1 MPGCKQE
8 LANYGGHSSHGA
20 SRPAAES
27 SLLNHLVHLWGI
39 GEISASACQAIAQ
52 AAHKDG
58 LNHEAVVKL
67 ASTGAWGTCP
77 NNISRG
83 LKNFIAKES
92 KATFALPHVSQ
103 NIPCYW
109 CYHSSCMGRKS
120 LRDKIAYIWSRMQAL
135 YKELGIENKL
145 SFFKSSMFINADRPH
160 QEKPFFKLKAGE
172 RKSLVHVFAQLAVE
186 FHAEDEASDSIIGLC
201 ECMAKFTDL
210 LDSCGR
216 HPTALQAAKAEDCKT
231 ELHLQLNRPTD
242 MMWHITIKFH
252 MGKHLATSFKFGNP
266 KYTWCFRSEDFVGRL
281 AKLAHSC
288 CFGTEALAL
297 SVKVAEKYRLMMYIR
312 LWQSHV

>member
-77 NNISRG
+77 NNISRD
-83 LKNFIAKES
+83 LKNFITKES

-103 NIPCYW
+103 NIPCW
-109 CYHSSCMGRKS
+109 NPRTS
-120 LRDKIAYIWSRMQAL
+120 
-135 YKELGIENKL
+135 
-145 SFFKSSMFINADRPH
+145 
-160 QEKPFFKLKAGE
+160 
-172 RKSLVHVFAQLAVE
+172 
-186 FHAEDEASDSIIGLC
+186 
-201 ECMAKFTDL
+201 
-210 LDSCGR
+210 
-216 HPTALQAAKAEDCKT
+216 KAE
-231 ELHLQLNRPTD
+231 Q
-242 MMWHITIKFH
+242 
-252 MGKHLATSFKFGNP
+252 A
-266 KYTWCFRSEDFVGRL
+266 DFAWFDPV
-281 AKLAHSC
+281 
-288 CFGTEALAL
+288 
-297 SVKVAEKYRLMMYIR
+297 SVVE
-312 LWQSHV
+312 